1 MLFVVI
7 IRGLQKHIAYSLG
20 KQKLSLQ
27 KCGKLQ
33 KVMSN
38 VLKQKMKKLETNN
51 RRDTD
56 GRHHDVICGS
66 KSGVVEFNNVEAASL
81 QYIKV

>member
-1 MLFVVI
+1 
-7 IRGLQKHIAYSLG
+7 
-20 KQKLSLQ
+20 
-27 KCGKLQ
+27 
-33 KVMSN
+33 MSN

-81 QYIKV
+81 QYINV